1 MDSATAVLM
10 AKIQDLGYERF
21 SMNIWGGNRLYVN
34 LDGHRSFY
42 FDMEDSMNIKSN
54 QKLAESVFWDMR
66 SLRRFLQRNKDRL
79 LKEMV
84 PGQYYVSKE
93 PVPVGNTGCT
103 IQTKTV
109 PMLAVTICGKEYLAD
124 DVREFLRSLPEQKEN
139 SIGETLAEAGILKK
153 TKDGYTVKDQAAV
166 DQLLDSGV
174 YQVKRRRS

>member
-1 MDSATAVLM
+1 MDSATSLLM
-10 AKIQDLGYERF
+10 AKIRDLGYEKF
-21 SMNIWGGNRLYVN
+21 SMNLWGGSRLYVN

-79 LKEMV
+79 IKEMA
-84 PGQYYVSKE
+84 PGQYYVSRE
-93 PVPVGNTGCT
+93 PIPVGNTGCT

-109 PMLAVTICGKEYLAD
+109 PIMVVTICGKEYLAD
-124 DVREFLRSLPEQKEN
+124 DVRGFLCSLSEQKEN
-139 SIGETLAEAGILKK
+139 PIGETLTEAGILEKAES
-153 TKDGYTVKDQAAV
+153 GYKVKDQVAV

-174 YQVKRRRS
+174 YQVKRRRA